1 MMDYTNTP
9 EDRKE
14 RRREFRRQALQKSK
28 FAIPSGVTLLSIFC
42 GFSSVVMSLN
52 ASTGD
57 PSFYLKWSAIFL
69 ILAGIFDGMDGRLA
83 RMTNT
88 TTEFGIQLDSI
99 ADITSFGM
107 APAIMAYQYAFIEL
121 GRLDP
126 QLKFI
131 GWAACFFYLACG
143 ALRLAR
149 FNIQTKETDPRFFMG
164 MPIPMAAG
172 TLASV
177 VLHWPVRLTS
187 KYLALFFALQLFLAG
202 IFMVSNVRFASFK
215 KSPFGVSRPFNK
227 MVLFILLTALL
238 IGFQSTFLLW
248 FGIVL
253 VVGNLMINGLWLLGW
268 TGITPPID
276 EEEAEPDASGV

>member
-1 MMDYTNTP
+1 MENSHTP

-57 PSFYLKWSAIFL
+57 ATFYLKWSAIFL

-107 APAIMAYQYAFIEL
+107 APAIMAYQYAFLEL
-121 GRLDP
+121 GKLDP

-149 FNIQTKETDPRFFMG
+149 FNIQTKETDP
-164 MPIPMAAG
+164 
-172 TLASV
+172 
-177 VLHWPVRLTS
+177 
-187 KYLALFFALQLFLAG
+187 
-202 IFMVSNVRFASFK
+202 
-215 KSPFGVSRPFNK
+215 
-227 MVLFILLTALL
+227 
-238 IGFQSTFLLW
+238 
-248 FGIVL
+248 
-253 VVGNLMINGLWLLGW
+253 
-268 TGITPPID
+268 
-276 EEEAEPDASGV
+276 